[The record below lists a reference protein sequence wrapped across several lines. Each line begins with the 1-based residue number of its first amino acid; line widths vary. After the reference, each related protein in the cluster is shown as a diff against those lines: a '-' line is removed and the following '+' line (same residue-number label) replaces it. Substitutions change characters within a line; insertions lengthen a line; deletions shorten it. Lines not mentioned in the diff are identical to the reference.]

1 MPPSTSI
8 KGFDPKMWAIVLHQ
22 MQKADVS
29 RKDDIITMVAAYI
42 ERGNTVSKMNKNSL
56 PSFASTIQRLIAVY
70 NLVDKDGSNPMALT
84 LSRVAECFPKLACSY
99 CMSGAKNL
107 TVSIDEMHSV
117 CEGYPKFMMC
127 QAFTAL
133 IPKEGEYTQT
143 LLKAH
148 ALFLY
153 RFSLKITS
161 YSMKKKSVEKTVQ
174 DAWKY
179 MKIVHERSY
188 MEDSQKIDTLEKVKI
203 LGINGL
209 QDSVKKAAKIFDD
222 KYQKY
227 LQNDPDSEYATFS
240 KLVLLELGKLNF

>member
-1 MPPSTSI
+1 MLPSTSI
-8 KGFDPKMWAIVLHQ
+8 KRFDPKMWALVLYK
-22 MQKADVS
+22 MQEDDVS
-29 RKDDIITMVAAYI
+29 RKDDIITMVAASI
-42 ERGNTVSKMNKNSL
+42 ERGNTVSKMYKSSL
-56 PSFASTIQRLIAVY
+56 PSFANTIQRLIAVY
-70 NLVDKDGSNPMALT
+70 NLVDKCGSNPMALT
-84 LSRVAECFPKLACSY
+84 LSRVAECFPKLTCCY

-133 IPKEGEYTQT
+133 IPNEEEYTQT

-153 RFSLKITS
+153 HFSLKITS
-161 YSMKKKSVEKTVQ
+161 YSMKKKSIEKTVQ
-174 DAWKY
+174 DVWKH
-179 MKIVHERSY
+179 MIIVHKRSY
-188 MEDSQKIDTLEKVKI
+188 LEDSMKKDILEKVKI

-209 QDSVKKAAKIFDD
+209 QDSIIKAAEIFDN

-227 LQNDPDSEYATFS
+227 LKTDPDSEYATFYNS
-240 KLVLLELGKLNF
+240 VLLELGNLNF

>member
-8 KGFDPKMWAIVLHQ
+8 KGFDPETWALVLYQ
-22 MQKADVS
+22 MHKADVS
-29 RKDDIITMVAAYI
+29 RKDDIIIMVAAHI

-56 PSFASTIQRLIAVY
+56 PSFASTIERLIAVY

-117 CEGYPKFMMC
+117 CKGYPKYMMC

-133 IPKEGEYTQT
+133 IPKEEEYTQT

-153 RFSLKITS
+153 HFSLKITS
-161 YSMKKKSVEKTVQ
+161 YSMKKKSIEKTVQ

-179 MKIVHERSY
+179 MKIVHKRSY
-188 MEDSQKIDTLEKVKI
+188 MKDCQKKDVLAEVKI

-209 QDSVKKAAKIFDD
+209 QDSVIKAAEIFDK

-227 LQNDPDSEYATFS
+227 LKNDHNSE
-240 KLVLLELGKLNF
+240 